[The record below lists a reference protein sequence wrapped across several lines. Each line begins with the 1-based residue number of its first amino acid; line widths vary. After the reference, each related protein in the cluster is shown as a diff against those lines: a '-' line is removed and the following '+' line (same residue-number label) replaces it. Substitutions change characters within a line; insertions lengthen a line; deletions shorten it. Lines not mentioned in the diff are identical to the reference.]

1 MLEAATMN
9 ETRQFSEKKPYQ
21 KPELKVV
28 KFRPREVLGNECHN
42 SANTGP
48 SPCDYST
55 CAD

>member
-28 KFRPREVLGNECHN
+28 KIRPREVLGNECHN